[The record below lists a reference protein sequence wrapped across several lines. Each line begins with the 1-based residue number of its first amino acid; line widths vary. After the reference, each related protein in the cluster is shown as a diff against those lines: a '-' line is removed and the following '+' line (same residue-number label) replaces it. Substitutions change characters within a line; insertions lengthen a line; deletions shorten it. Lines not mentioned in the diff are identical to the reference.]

1 MTHYRRGTTDLWD
14 DLAAIAAGA
23 AFGAGVAYL
32 VRLLRQREP
41 LDRRDDRSREV
52 DAGGS

>member
-23 AFGAGVAYL
+23 AVGAGVAYL
-32 VRLLRQREP
+32 VRLLRQRTP
-41 LDRRDDRSREV
+41 LEAPDGRSREED
-52 DAGGS
+52 DADS